1 MAAGRLVTLLAT
13 GAKHRCLDGEF
24 AGYFRSCIDISDR
37 AAPEAKLR
45 HAQKMEDI
53 GWLTGGVAHDF
64 NNLLQVIGGSLQ
76 LLWAAFVWCH
86 GAFIGS
92 SPGPALAPAV

>member
-37 AAPEAKLR
+37 AAPEAQLR

-53 GWLTGGVAHDF
+53 G
-64 NNLLQVIGGSLQ
+64 
-76 LLWAAFVWCH
+76 
-86 GAFIGS
+86 
-92 SPGPALAPAV
+92 